1 MGEGL
6 WGGGGGVVWTL
17 AHKELD
23 VSESEGVLLGV
34 CTDFAVLSWVKEE
47 EEGEPYDIVDVLMP
61 WCTWEE
67 GGVQGVNDV
76 HWEGL
81 DPGRR
86 GVCLLIG
93 SKLPAHTKVELAH
106 PVVPRVVAPHGG
118 KDLA

>member
-1 MGEGL
+1 MGAFPRRTGY
-6 WGGGGGVVWTL
+6 
-17 AHKELD
+17 
-23 VSESEGVLLGV
+23 LGV
-34 CTDFAVLSWVKEE
+34 GRGALAVFSWAQEE
-47 EEGEPYDIVDVLMP
+47 EEGNPGEITDYLLP
-61 WCTWEE
+61 WCTWVER
-67 GGVQGVNDV
+67 GVQSVHDV